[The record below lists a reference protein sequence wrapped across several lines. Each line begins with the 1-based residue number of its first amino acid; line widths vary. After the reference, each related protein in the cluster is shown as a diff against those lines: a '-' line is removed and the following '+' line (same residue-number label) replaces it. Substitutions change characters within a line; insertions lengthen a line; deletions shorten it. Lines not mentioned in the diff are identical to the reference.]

1 VVGVGLAVGVAP
13 CGMAAVG
20 ARWRA
25 RSGRGVRGRG
35 GWGYREPRA
44 GVRSVE
50 VGFSAREG
58 GWRAYSGGRALWLV

>member
-13 CGMAAVG
+13 CGMAALG

-25 RSGRGVRGRG
+25 RSARGVRSIRAQRDG

-50 VGFSAREG
+50 AGFSAREG
-58 GWRAYSGGRALWLV
+58 GWR